1 MLKSPFPSSVCD
13 LLVPSF
19 MSGYLFSS
27 EGSVAFLIMKVTD
40 AHCQKIEKGRKG
52 SPIAPPREK
61 SPLLSWGLIWG
72 FSLSDICMCIYSCVF
87 SF

>member
-1 MLKSPFPSSVCD
+1 MPRSPFPSSACD
-13 LLVPSF
+13 PLVPSF
-19 MSGYLFSS
+19 MSGCLFSS

-52 SPIAPPREK
+52 SPIAPPSEN
-61 SPLLSWGLIWG
+61 PLLAWGLIWG
-72 FSLSDICMCIYSCVF
+72 FSFSDICMCIYSCVF